1 MLMTLYE
8 VVRLLAEPFLP
19 VLQGRVR
26 RDLVCLLKETPA
38 RPARVLDVGGRKSP
52 YTVGLPCTIT
62 VMDLPRTSETQE
74 LLQLGLTTEILADLQ
89 RRRSNVQEVV
99 LQDITKCTLPS
110 SSFDGVVSVEV
121 IEHVHDDEA
130 FVSQIAGVLKPGGWL
145 YLTTPNGDYIRN
157 EPPNYNPDHVRH
169 YTRQALSDLLSR
181 HFNNV
186 SVSYGVK
193 TGKYRYN
200 GLESMDYR
208 RPILMLK
215 TMISNLINRVES
227 RGLNNEQSRTAHLFA
242 AALKES
248 P

>member
-1 MLMTLYE
+1 MPMTLYE
-8 VVRLLAEPFLP
+8 VARLLAEPFLP

-26 RDLVCLLKETPA
+26 RDLACLLKRTPA
-38 RPARVLDVGGRKSP
+38 RPAKVLDVGGRKSP

-62 VMDLPRTSETQE
+62 VLDLPRTSDTQE
-74 LLQLGLTTEILADLQ
+74 LLHLGLTSEILADLQ
-89 RRRSNVQEVV
+89 RRRSNIQEVV

-121 IEHVHDDEA
+121 IEHVNDDEA

-169 YTRQALSDLLSR
+169 YTRQALLDLLSR
-181 HFNNV
+181 HFKNV
-186 SVSYGVK
+186 RVDYGVK
-193 TGKYRYN
+193 TGKHRYK

-208 RPILMLK
+208 RPISTLQ
-215 TMISNLINRVES
+215 TMSSNLINRIES

-242 AALKES
+242 AALKE
-248 P
+248 